1 MISLSKQE
9 LQQLEEQINGVL
21 MNVIGRAEG
30 IISGMTV
37 SPHWI
42 NHTDATQKLGW
53 PKILLKRGVE
63 LGHLHPIVIPGTGGT
78 QYDLE
83 ELTRYKNFLMEER
96 RGSRLHPHYISNF
109 MAQSTSDT
117 YVLPDHSQKRRPAN
131 RVPRGRKS
139 VSGQ

>member
-1 MISLSKQE
+1 MISLSQQE
-9 LQQLEEQINGVL
+9 LQQLETQINEVL

-30 IISGMTV
+30 IISGMAV

-42 NHTDATQKLGW
+42 NHTDAMQKLGW

-83 ELTRYKNFLMEER
+83 ELMRYKHFLMDER
-96 RGSRLHPHYISNF
+96 RESRLHPHYISNF
-109 MAQSTSDT
+109 LAQSQPDT
-117 YVLPDHSQKRRPAN
+117 HVLPDNSQKGRPGN
-131 RVPRGRKS
+131 RLPGRRKS
-139 VSGQ
+139 VSR